1 MGERIKDKI
10 GVLLGKE
17 PVMYLH
23 ASLIFFLNDTSVP
36 SLDLTAQLSK
46 FSEEF
51 EQGSGEFIKNIS
63 LPILLEY
70 KKVSKL

>member
-1 MGERIKDKI
+1 
-10 GVLLGKE
+10 
-17 PVMYLH
+17 MYLH

-51 EQGSGEFIKNIS
+51 EQGSG
-63 LPILLEY
+63 
-70 KKVSKL
+70 